1 MSNMITLCEITLRQ
15 SNLKPTLDPKIKMES
30 RSVSFTESHFM
41 LNLSRQNWSL
51 CLGKRRRN
59 GSVAACK
66 TNHPAVQ
73 YTIWHL
79 PLWDG
84 KGGGSYLHCWSAI
97 FILSCDSSR
106 DNQITYSWHSYRY
119 VFMMSVTTMKKIDDD
134 PVQCPTLCPPRNAG
148 AANLR
153 YPSAL
158 QQHF

>member
-1 MSNMITLCEITLRQ
+1 
-15 SNLKPTLDPKIKMES
+15 
-30 RSVSFTESHFM
+30 M
-41 LNLSRQNWSL
+41 LNPSRQNWSL

-84 KGGGSYLHCWSAI
+84 KGGGGSYLHCWSAI

-134 PVQCPTLCPPRNAG
+134 PVQCPTLRPPRNAG

-158 QQHF
+158 QQHFLTHYTIFIFLTWKGSWFWLFTHFGAIKSPRRTL